1 MAWTV
6 RLYLDTSVSGA
17 LYDEEPPGR
26 KETTQLFFRR
36 AASRKDTLYI
46 SNLVLEEI
54 DRAPEHVRFSLM
66 SLVRQIRPLVLSES
80 PESLSLADSYVA
92 SRVIPASSRDDA
104 RHIAITALAG
114 CEALVSWN
122 FKHIVNL
129 RRKRLVHS
137 VNIRLGYPLIEL
149 VSPEE
154 VLYE

>member
-1 MAWTV
+1 MCSRAV
-6 RLYLDTSVSGA
+6 IVPCRNARGA
-17 LYDEEPPGR
+17 EAAEFFPVVEKIHGQPLTHLPFLAGAR
-26 KETTQLFFRR
+26 KRARR
-36 AASRKDTLYI
+36 S
-46 SNLVLEEI
+46 S
-54 DRAPEHVRFSLM
+54 EHVRFSLM

-104 RHIAITALAG
+104 RHIAIAALAG